1 MNPDKFNSAFDL
13 TGQTALITG
22 GGSLRDALEGVDAAL
37 KARLIVKL
45 NIVVQ
50 GDDECGDAAAV
61 ELYAR
66 ERGILSQRIRPYDLR
81 APKTDDLRFDR
92 PPPCASCDRIR
103 LLADGRLKPCLH
115 SDLAVPIDMNDIEGS
130 ILSCVAI
137 KPERGGA
144 CADHDVGR
152 IGG

>member
-1 MNPDKFNSAFDL
+1 L
-13 TGQTALITG
+13 
-22 GGSLRDALEGVDAAL
+22 DAAL
-37 KARLIVKL
+37 EAQLSVKL

-50 GDDECGDAAAV
+50 GEDECGDAAAV

-66 ERGILSQRIRPYDLR
+66 ERGVSSQRIRRYDLR
-81 APKTDDLRFDR
+81 VPKTDDLRFDR

-115 SDLAVPIDMNDIEGS
+115 SDGAFPVDMEDIEGS
-130 ILSCVAI
+130 LLACVAA
-137 KPERGGA
+137 KPERGGVCTTLA
-144 CADHDVGR
+144 VGQ